1 MIRENMMQNTS
12 FEDALQALRHHF
24 GYEQFRPG
32 QDEIIRTILEGKNT
46 VAVMPT
52 GGGKSIC
59 YQIPA
64 VLFEGL
70 TIVISPLIS
79 LMQDQVAALDQARI
93 RATYINSM
101 LDYQEVI
108 TRLDKARNGWY
119 KLMYVAPERF
129 ESRTFVE
136 RMKGLRIAMFAVDEA
151 HCISEWGHD
160 FRPSYTRLKEALE
173 QLGRPQIVA
182 LTATATPDV
191 RQDIQQQLA
200 LEQPEVIVRGFNREN
215 LTLRVMRGVNKRDEI
230 QRICAGDD
238 CGIVYAGTRKS
249 VEELAMMLR
258 QHAVPAEAYH
268 GGMHATERQE
278 VQKRFMDG
286 RTRVIVATTAF
297 GMGIDKRDVRFVVH
311 HDMPSTLEQYYQEA
325 GRAGRDGRE
334 SVCTLLYHPKDRSL
348 PEFFIRNTF
357 PDRTLIQKT
366 YAQLHQ
372 FAGNQLGQS
381 FDGLVAHTPASLAAL
396 LGQTSEAAVR
406 GALDVLERSGYI
418 RRITESYS
426 ESSVHFLL
434 SPERMRSWMIESAP
448 ADLQPVTVQ
457 LLRVVGGS
465 AFYDPV
471 PLYLDELSQKSG
483 YKVEDLMPVLRR
495 LHEERIIDFT
505 AGRRGSGIAL
515 LGERV
520 QSQDLDIDYGSI
532 QKRMRHQLE
541 KLQAMEHYIT
551 GAACRRNIILEYFD
565 EEGVTGVCG
574 KCDSCTSTTIDVA
587 EETGQDLFDRY
598 HALILHCAAETGGR
612 FGRTTLVDVLRGA
625 QTQRITQFRLY
636 EASCYGKMR
645 SVDKRHVIETIDA
658 LIGLGWLAKSDSLRP
673 AVYVTEV
680 GRAHLGYEVTPM
692 ALPAPGEIAET
703 GVRDPVLYE
712 ALKAVRRRLAAAAN
726 VPSHTLV
733 PDKVLRNMAN
743 ARPTTR
749 EQALAIEGMGPVT
762 FQKCGRELLGAVEDH
777 LHEQALSKS
786 MEASKEAFADLPAGM
801 RTTWE
806 MAERGL
812 GLGDIAQ
819 RRGLTEGTV
828 SNHLADMI
836 RRGMR
841 LRLDAL
847 VAQEHQAQIRGA
859 VRRLRDTNLK
869 KIKAMCDSDI
879 RFAEIRIMLAVIERE
894 KATS

>member
-1 MIRENMMQNTS
+1 MQKAS

-24 GYEQFRPG
+24 GYENFRPG
-32 QDEIIRTILEGKNT
+32 QDHIVQTILEGKNT

-64 VLFEGL
+64 VLFDGL

-79 LMQDQVAALDQARI
+79 LMQDQVAALERARI
-93 RATYINSM
+93 KATFINSM
-101 LDYQEVI
+101 LDYHEVMA
-108 TRLDKARNGWY
+108 RLDKARNGWY

-129 ESRTFVE
+129 ESKTFVE
-136 RMKGLRIAMFAVDEA
+136 RMKGIRIAMFAVDEA

-160 FRPSYTRLKEALE
+160 FRPSYMKLRESLE
-173 QLGRPQIVA
+173 ELGRPLTVA
-182 LTATATPDV
+182 LSATATPDV
-191 RQDIQQQLA
+191 RLDIQKQLA
-200 LEQPEVIVRGFNREN
+200 LENPEIIVRGFNREN

-230 QRICAGDD
+230 HRICSGED
-238 CGIVYAGTRKS
+238 CGIVYAGTRKN
-249 VEELAMMLR
+249 VEELAVMLR
-258 QHAVPAEAYH
+258 QHGIPAEAYH
-268 GGMHATERQE
+268 GGMQSGERQE
-278 VQKRFMDG
+278 VQNRFMDG

-297 GMGIDKRDVRFVVH
+297 GMGIDKHDVRFVVH

-325 GRAGRDGRE
+325 GRAGRDGKE

-381 FDGLVAHTPASLAAL
+381 FEGLIAHTPASLAAL
-396 LGQTSEAAVR
+396 LGQTSESAVR

-418 RRITESYS
+418 RRINESYS
-426 ESSVHFLL
+426 ESSVQFLL
-434 SPERMRSWMIESAP
+434 PPERMRMWMIESAP
-448 ADLQPVTVQ
+448 ADLQPVMVQ
-457 LLRVVGGS
+457 LLRVVGGA

-471 PLYLDELSQKSG
+471 PLYIDELAEKSG
-483 YKVEDLMPVLRR
+483 FRVEDLMPVLRR
-495 LHEERIIDFT
+495 LHEERIIEFT
-505 AGRRGSGIAL
+505 SGRRGSGIAL

-520 QSQDLDIDYGSI
+520 QSQDLDIDYSSI
-532 QKRMRHQLE
+532 QRRMRHQLE

-574 KCDSCTSTTIDVA
+574 KCDSCTSTTIDVQ

-598 HALILHCAAETGGR
+598 HALVLHCAAETGGR

-625 QTQRITQFRLY
+625 QTQRIAQFRLH

-645 SVDKRHVIETIDA
+645 SVDKRHVIETLDA

-673 AVYVTEV
+673 SVYITEV
-680 GRAHLGYEVTPM
+680 GRAHLGYDVTVMP
-692 ALPAPGEIAET
+692 LPAPGESAEI
-703 GVRDPVLYE
+703 GVSDPVLYE

-733 PDKVLRNMAN
+733 PDKVLRLMVD
-743 ARPTTR
+743 ARPSSR
-749 EQALAIEGMGPVT
+749 EDCLAIEGMGPVT
-762 FQKCGRELLGAVEDH
+762 FQKCGRQLLAAIEDH
-777 LHEQALSKS
+777 LHEQKLSKS
-786 MEASKEAFADLPAGM
+786 MEASKDAFSDLPPGM
-801 RTTWE
+801 RSTWDL
-806 MAERGL
+806 AERGL
-812 GLGDIAQ
+812 GLADIAQ

-841 LRLDAL
+841 LKLDAL
-847 VAQEHQAQIRGA
+847 VPSAHEEQIRGA

-869 KIKAMCDSDI
+869 KIKALIDSDI
-879 RFAEIRIMLAVIERE
+879 SFAEIRIMLAVIDRE
-894 KATS
+894 KAISRE